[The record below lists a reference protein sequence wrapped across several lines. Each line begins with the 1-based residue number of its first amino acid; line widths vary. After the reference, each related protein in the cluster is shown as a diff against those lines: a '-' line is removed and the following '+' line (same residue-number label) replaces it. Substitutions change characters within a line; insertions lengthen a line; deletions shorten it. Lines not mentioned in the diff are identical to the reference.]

1 MSSSDRE
8 PSFRNRS
15 KVLVDSIA
23 KLAKTVR
30 PENVPYLST
39 YLGEDGLDFM
49 RMVVK
54 SIDTDML
61 VLQIDLGDETEEL
74 DALIK
79 ERRRADLSFMKG
91 KLAVSKYQLQDQNT
105 VFAVMGTQSVEVVS
119 ITYSPSPTRMS
130 YVASPLSSI
139 CFLSCV

>member
-1 MSSSDRE
+1 
-8 PSFRNRS
+8 
-15 KVLVDSIA
+15 VDNVA
-23 KLAKTVR
+23 ELAATVR
-30 PENVPYLST
+30 PENAPNLST

-79 ERRRADLSFMKG
+79 ERRRADMSFMKG
-91 KLAVSKYQLQDQNT
+91 KLAMSKYQLQDQDT
-105 VFAVMGTQSVEVVS
+105 VFAVIGTQSVEVAS
-119 ITYSPSPTRMS
+119 I
-130 YVASPLSSI
+130 AHPLPFQKRLI
-139 CFLSCV
+139 LPPPP